1 MKENIFIKMMSR
13 DSQNQQSEKNEGGN
27 QPWLLT
33 YADMMTLLFAFF
45 VMLFAMSSPD
55 PVKMSQ
61 IEDAMKEEA
70 GLEGIIQS
78 QNEIKQEFEKIVEE
92 LELQNVASVIQDPR
106 GAAIDLNGDI
116 CFDTGSTKIR
126 GTLKAVLDQVV
137 AETLLN
143 ENDYRMVIV
152 EGHTDADP
160 IPKDLKKIYPTNWEL
175 SAARASN
182 VVNYLIKKGVNSGR
196 LQASG
201 YADRWPAEISWFD
214 VRSGKVNDQVI
225 KEKNSTRS
233 QMEKNRRIKIVFTNK

>member
-1 MKENIFIKMMSR
+1 MNDLNPKKTHQKKES
-13 DSQNQQSEKNEGGN
+13 DGQS
-27 QPWLLT
+27 WLMT

-45 VMLFAMSSPD
+45 VMLYALSSPD
-55 PVKMSQ
+55 PVKVSELQ
-61 IEDAMKEEA
+61 DAMAKEQ
-70 GLEGIIQS
+70 GKKGTLQS
-78 QNEIKQEFEKIVEE
+78 QNEIKETFQEIVSDLN
-92 LELQNVASVIQDPR
+92 LENVANVMHDQR
-106 GAAIDLNGDI
+106 GVALEMDGDI
-116 CFDTGSTKIR
+116 CFSSGSTN
-126 GTLKAVLDQVV
+126 LKSVLMAVL
-137 AETLLN
+137 N
-143 ENDYRMVIV
+143 EASEKILSNTNDYRMVVI
-152 EGHTDADP
+152 EGHTDSAP
-160 IPKDLKKIYPTNWEL
+160 IPEKLQYIYPTNWEL